1 MSKLWKV
8 AWHEFR
14 RTAGTKAFVV
24 LTILGPFL
32 IIAMTVVPAV
42 VSQRQQRK
50 QLAIAVT
57 GADPAM
63 ISRVAPPLEEAGI
76 LLETVGGPDP
86 GVELDARLLQGGLY
100 GYLIF
105 PGDILTEGSLELV
118 TREFPDFRVVELLK
132 KTIGGEVIDARMRQA
147 GMDPVRIRQLTQPVQ
162 LKTRQIT
169 KSGEKVQQ
177 DQFSFIMVGI
187 AFTLM
192 LYMTILLYGQAIG
205 RSVVQEKTSK
215 TVEIMLSSVSE
226 RDLLFGKILGQ
237 TAASLLQYAVWVG
250 MALIG
255 VELIGPR
262 LGLARLPQL
271 SAVILLYLVVFF
283 LMGFLLYAAFYAAL
297 GAASED
303 EQNLG
308 QLSWPLIVFLVFPM
322 VSAGPI
328 ITNPG
333 SSFSLFLSL
342 FPLTAPVV
350 MFVRIMA
357 SEPPGWQILLSLG
370 ILGVSVAVTML
381 FSARIFRVGILMTG
395 KRFRLPEIVR
405 WIRR

>member
-8 AWHEFR
+8 TAHEFR
-14 RTAGTKAFVV
+14 RTAVTKAFVV

-32 IIAMTVVPAV
+32 IIAMTVVPAI

-50 QLAIAVT
+50 QVLVAVS
-57 GADPAM
+57 GADPAL
-63 ISRVAPPLEEAGI
+63 ISRVAPPLADAGIILEAG
-76 LLETVGGPDP
+76 GGSPR
-86 GVELDARLLQGGLY
+86 ELDARLLQGRLY
-100 GYLIF
+100 GYLVF
-105 PGDILTEGSLELV
+105 PGDILAGGSLELV
-118 TREFPDFRVVELLK
+118 TREFPDARIVELLK
-132 KTIGGEVIDARMRQA
+132 KAIGAEVIDARMRRA
-147 GMDPVRIRQLTQPVQ
+147 GMDPARIRQLTESVE
-162 LKTRQIT
+162 LKTRQMT

-187 AFTLM
+187 VFTLM
-192 LYMTILLYGQAIG
+192 LYMTILMYGQAIG
-205 RSVVQEKTSK
+205 RSVVQEKTTK

-226 RDLLFGKILGQ
+226 RELLFGKILGQ
-237 TAASLLQYAVWVG
+237 TAASLLQYAAWVG

-255 VELIGPR
+255 TELLGPR
-262 LGLARLPQL
+262 LGAARLPQL
-271 SAVILLYLVVFF
+271 SPVILLFLVVFF
-283 LMGFLLYAAFYAAL
+283 LFGFLLYAAFYAAL

-322 VSAGPI
+322 VSAGPL

-350 MFVRIMA
+350 MFIRIMV
-357 SEPPGWQILLSLG
+357 SEPPAWQILLSLG
-370 ILGVSVAVTML
+370 ILASSIVAAML
-381 FSARIFRVGILMTG
+381 LSARVFRVGILMSG
-395 KRFRLPEIVR
+395 KRFRLSEIVR
-405 WIRR
+405 WIGR

>member
-8 AWHEFR
+8 TAHEFR
-14 RTAGTKAFVV
+14 RTAVTKAFVV

-32 IIAMTVVPAV
+32 IIAMTVVPAI

-50 QLAIAVT
+50 QVLVAVS
-57 GADPAM
+57 GADPAL
-63 ISRVAPPLEEAGI
+63 ISRVAPPLGDAGIILEAG
-76 LLETVGGPDP
+76 GGSP
-86 GVELDARLLQGGLY
+86 GELDARLLQGRLY
-100 GYLIF
+100 GYLVF
-105 PGDILTEGSLELV
+105 PGDILAGGSLELV
-118 TREFPDFRVVELLK
+118 TREFPDARIVELLK
-132 KTIGGEVIDARMRQA
+132 KAIGAEVIDARMRRA
-147 GMDPVRIRQLTQPVQ
+147 GMDPARIRQLTESVE
-162 LKTRQIT
+162 LKTRQMT

-187 AFTLM
+187 VFTLM
-192 LYMTILLYGQAIG
+192 LYMTILMYGQAIG
-205 RSVVQEKTSK
+205 RSVVQEKTTK

-226 RDLLFGKILGQ
+226 RELLFGKILGQ
-237 TAASLLQYAVWVG
+237 TAASLLQYAAWVG

-255 VELIGPR
+255 TELLRPR
-262 LGLARLPQL
+262 LGAARLPQL
-271 SAVILLYLVVFF
+271 SPVILLFLVVFF
-283 LMGFLLYAAFYAAL
+283 LFGFLLYAAFYAAL

-322 VSAGPI
+322 VSAGPL

-350 MFVRIMA
+350 MFIRIMV
-357 SEPPGWQILLSLG
+357 SEPPAWQILLSLG
-370 ILGVSVAVTML
+370 ILASSIVAAML
-381 FSARIFRVGILMTG
+381 LSARVFRVGILMSG
-395 KRFRLPEIVR
+395 KRFRLSEIVR
-405 WIRR
+405 WIAR

>member
-8 AWHEFR
+8 TGHEFR
-14 RTAGTKAFVV
+14 RTAGTKAFIV

-42 VSQRQQRK
+42 VSQRQERGD
-50 QLAIAVT
+50 LAVAVS
-57 GADPAM
+57 GADAAV
-63 ISRVAPPLEEAGI
+63 IARVAPQLEQAGI
-76 LLETVGGPDP
+76 LLEAAGSVSTRA
-86 GVELDARLLQGGLY
+86 LDARLLDGELY
-100 GYLIF
+100 GYLVF
-105 PGDILTEGSLELV
+105 PPDIQAAGTLELV
-118 TREFPDFRVVELLK
+118 TREFPDYRVVELLRK
-132 KTIGGEVIDARMRQA
+132 AIGDEVTDARMRSA
-147 GMDPVRIRQLTQPVQ
+147 GIDPARIRQLTRP
-162 LKTRQIT
+162 LELRTRQLT
-169 KSGEKVQQ
+169 KRGEKVQQ
-177 DQFSFIMVGI
+177 DQFSFIIVGI

-255 VELIGPR
+255 MELIGPL
-262 LGLARLPQL
+262 LGIARLPQM
-271 SAVILLYLVVFF
+271 APVILLFLVVFF
-283 LMGFLLYAAFYAAL
+283 LMGFLLYAALYAGL
-297 GAASED
+297 GAAAED

-308 QLSWPLIVFLVFPM
+308 QLSWPVIVFLVFPM

-328 ITNPG
+328 ITNPS
-333 SSFSLFLSL
+333 SSFSVFLSL

-350 MFVRIMA
+350 MFVRVMV

-370 ILGVSVAVTML
+370 ILAASVAVMML
-381 FSARIFRVGILMTG
+381 LSARVFRVGILMTG
-395 KRFRLPEIVR
+395 KRFRLSEILRWVR
-405 WIRR
+405 R

>member
-8 AWHEFR
+8 TAHEFR
-14 RTAGTKAFVV
+14 RTAVTKAFVV

-50 QLAIAVT
+50 QVLVAVS
-57 GADPAM
+57 GADPAL
-63 ISRVAPPLEEAGI
+63 ISRVAPPLGDAGIILEAG
-76 LLETVGGPDP
+76 GGSP
-86 GVELDARLLQGGLY
+86 GELDARLLQGRLY
-100 GYLIF
+100 GYLVF
-105 PGDILTEGSLELV
+105 PGDILAGGSLELV
-118 TREFPDFRVVELLK
+118 TREFPDARIVELLK
-132 KTIGGEVIDARMRQA
+132 KAIGAEVIDARMRRA
-147 GMDPVRIRQLTQPVQ
+147 GMDPARIRQLTESVE
-162 LKTRQIT
+162 LKTRQMT

-187 AFTLM
+187 VFTLM
-192 LYMTILLYGQAIG
+192 LYMTILMYGQAIG
-205 RSVVQEKTSK
+205 RSVVQEKTTK

-226 RDLLFGKILGQ
+226 RELLFGKILGQ
-237 TAASLLQYAVWVG
+237 TAASLLQYAAWVG

-255 VELIGPR
+255 TELLGPR
-262 LGLARLPQL
+262 LGAARLPQL
-271 SAVILLYLVVFF
+271 SPVILLFLVVFF
-283 LMGFLLYAAFYAAL
+283 LFGFLLYAAFYAAL

-322 VSAGPI
+322 VSAGPL

-350 MFVRIMA
+350 MFIRIMV
-357 SEPPGWQILLSLG
+357 SEPPAWQVLLSLG
-370 ILGVSVAVTML
+370 ILASSIVAAML
-381 FSARIFRVGILMTG
+381 LSARVFRVGILMSG
-395 KRFRLPEIVR
+395 KRFRLSEIVR
-405 WIRR
+405 WIGR